1 MLGLLYPASHWMYSL
16 YDFSAFLSVLDPLSP
31 DRDCILS

>member
-16 YDFSAFLSVLDPLSP
+16 YDFSAFLSLCDSNSSL
-31 DRDCILS
+31 LN